1 MKLCLHTPKPG
12 QHIGGEHGDS
22 RTCCDAGQGLLG
34 TGLTVSKL
42 VATDYDCDQACNLC
56 NCAGEEGLHSRESG
70 GERRLCV
77 CEGGQEEKQ
86 GYDAKVWA
94 QAAPEDSPQPT

>member
-1 MKLCLHTPKPG
+1 VG
-12 QHIGGEHGDS
+12 
-22 RTCCDAGQGLLG
+22 
-34 TGLTVSKL
+34 KL

-70 GERRLCV
+70 VERRLCV

-86 GYDAKVWA
+86 GYDAKVWG
-94 QAAPEDSPQPT
+94 QAAPEDSPQPTVAYEIVEHWHLRRPRQGRDMPKA